1 MSITAAT
8 ISGGFTDPDATGLEP
23 PGTTLNAV
31 NEYSPFVDAI
41 TVDLENPDESGN
53 AVPYISIKELAC
65 NVTINGTPTTLNEI
79 TGNGAVTLNGV
90 VYAYP
95 NTNSVSV
102 LTVSVAIE
110 SGNTVGNIYITGNI
124 QNAFEDKYWAYK
136 DFVSQE
142 TTIAQSS
149 SEVPNEDVGLHTY
162 KPSFM
167 RYVNIY
173 FNVDVEYDETGNT
186 TTTQSISIPKKVV
199 NDWDINRLQMISLV
213 NREEAYRSN
222 NYPKVY

>member
-8 ISGGFTDPDATGLEP
+8 ISGGFTDPDATGSEP

-31 NEYSPFVDAI
+31 NEYMAFVDQI

-65 NVTINGTPTTLNEI
+65 NVTIDVTPITLNEI
-79 TGNGAVTLNGV
+79 TGNGAVSLNGIA
-90 VYAYP
+90 YTYP

-110 SGNTVGNIYITGNI
+110 SSNTIGNIYITGNV

-136 DFVSQE
+136 DFVNEE
-142 TTIAQSS
+142 TIITESS
-149 SEVPNEDVGLHTY
+149 SEIPNEDIGLHTY

-167 RYVNIY
+167 RFVNIY
-173 FNVDVEYDETGNT
+173 FNVDVEYVAAGNIT
-186 TTTQSISIPKKVV
+186 STQSVTIPKKVV

-222 NYPKVY
+222 NYPKAY

>member
-1 MSITAAT
+1 MAITAAT

-23 PGTTLNAV
+23 AGSTLNAV
-31 NEYSPFVDAI
+31 NEYMAFVDQVLVNL
-41 TVDLENPDESGN
+41 TNPMGN
-53 AVPYISIKELAC
+53 AYISINNLTC
-65 NVTINGTPTTLNEI
+65 NVTIDSTSITFNEI
-79 TGNGAVTLNGV
+79 TGNGAVALNSIA
-90 VYAYP
+90 YTYP

-110 SGNTVGNIYITGNI
+110 SGNTVGNIYITGNV

-136 DFVSQE
+136 DFITQE
-142 TTIAQSS
+142 TLI
-149 SEVPNEDVGLHTY
+149 EDSPSGIPDADIGLHTY

-173 FNVDVEYDETGNT
+173 FNVGVTYNAGSQYT
-186 TTTQSISIPKKVV
+186 TISKKVV
-199 NDWDINRLQMISLV
+199 NDWDINRLQMVALV

-222 NYPKVY
+222 NYPKV